1 MNDLPVGPTAGESA
15 EPVPVPLAAPMSAS
29 QESFPYW
36 SYQDVALLAGM
47 ALPAL
52 ILATLIV
59 DVAFRALTT
68 AAPGQTPQLL
78 AAQFA
83 GYALLFA
90 ALYALLHW
98 RYGRPFW
105 KSLGW
110 VVPAQ
115 DVLLSS
121 VVWGPMLAIG
131 VSVLGVVLRT
141 PEMDMPIK
149 QFLRGRE
156 AIILVAIFGTTLG
169 PLCEEVF
176 FRGFLLPLVVRS
188 LGAWPGILVAALP
201 FALLHGPQYGWSWR
215 HVLLVTVAGVAFGW
229 VRHRTGSTAVA
240 TVMHATYNL
249 TFFIGFLFQE
259 KDSLLRW

>member
-1 MNDLPVGPTAGESA
+1 MNHWPAEPPAGEKPA
-15 EPVPVPLAAPMSAS
+15 PVPQPAPVPE
-29 QESFPYW
+29 ESSPYW

-52 ILATLIV
+52 IVSTLLV
-59 DVAFRALTT
+59 DLAFRMLTT

-78 AAQFA
+78 IAQFM
-83 GYALLFA
+83 GYGLLFA
-90 ALYALLHW
+90 ALYALLRW
-98 RYGRPFW
+98 RYDRPFW

-110 VVPAQ
+110 VAPARG
-115 DVLLSS
+115 VLLSCA
-121 VVWGPMLAIG
+121 VWGPLLAFG
-131 VSVLGVVLRT
+131 VSMLGVVLRT

-156 AIILVAIFGTTLG
+156 AVVLVAIFGTTLG
-169 PLCEEVF
+169 PLCEELL
-176 FRGFLLPLVVRS
+176 FRGFLLPLVMRS
-188 LGAWPGILVAALP
+188 FGVVPGIVVAALP

-215 HVLLVTVAGVAFGW
+215 HVLLVTVAGAAFGW
-229 VRHRTGSTAVA
+229 VRHRTGSTAAA
-240 TVMHATYNL
+240 TVVHATYNL

>member
-1 MNDLPVGPTAGESA
+1 MSQPPSAPLAGENA
-15 EPVPVPLAAPMSAS
+15 EPVPVPLAAPLNVP

-52 ILATLIV
+52 IVAALIV
-59 DVAFRALTT
+59 NVVFRALTDV
-68 AAPGQTPQLL
+68 APGQTPQLL
-78 AAQFA
+78 AAQFV

-90 ALYALLHW
+90 ALYALLRW

-110 VVPAQ
+110 VMPAQ
-115 DVLLSS
+115 GVLLSS

-156 AIILVAIFGTTLG
+156 AIILVAIFGSTLG
-169 PLCEEVF
+169 PVCEEVF
-176 FRGFLLPLVVRS
+176 FRGFLQPLVVRS
-188 LGAWPGILVAALP
+188 LGAGPGIVVAALP

-215 HVLLVTVAGVAFGW
+215 HVLLVTVAGAAFGW
-229 VRHRTGSTAVA
+229 VRQRTGSTAAA

-249 TFFIGFLFQE
+249 TFFIGFLFQG

>member
-1 MNDLPVGPTAGESA
+1 MSQLPPEPPAGENA
-15 EPVPVPLAAPMSAS
+15 VLVPPPAGPLSVL

-52 ILATLIV
+52 IVATLIV
-59 DVAFRALTT
+59 DLVVRALTNV
-68 AAPGQTPQLL
+68 APGQTPQLL
-78 AAQFA
+78 AAQFV
-83 GYALLFA
+83 GYALLLA
-90 ALYALLHW
+90 ALYALLRW

-105 KSLGW
+105 QSLGW
-110 VVPAQ
+110 VVPAR
-115 DVLLSS
+115 DVLLTSS
-121 VVWGPMLAIG
+121 AWGPVLAVG
-131 VSVLGVVLRT
+131 VSALGLVLRT

-156 AIILVAIFGTTLG
+156 AIILVAIFGSTLG

-176 FRGFLLPLVVRS
+176 FRGFLQPLVVRS
-188 LGAWPGILVAALP
+188 LGMIPGIVVAALP

-215 HVLLVTVAGVAFGW
+215 HVLLVTVAGAAFGW
-229 VRHRTGSTAVA
+229 VRHRTGSTLAA